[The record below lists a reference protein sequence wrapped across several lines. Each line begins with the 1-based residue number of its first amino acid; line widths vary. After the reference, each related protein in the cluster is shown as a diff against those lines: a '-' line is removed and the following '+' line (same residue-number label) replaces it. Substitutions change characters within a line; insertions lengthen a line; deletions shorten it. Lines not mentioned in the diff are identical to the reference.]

1 MDTVMD
7 RSVMENTIVEQEAR
21 LHNALIKERYRKLQS
36 AEADQFAQEAHT
48 TQARESNYGVRAFV
62 LEPEKSAFTAPVVD
76 NTPVVEQVPQVTEF
90 VRTYNESP
98 VFTTEKFNAVKE
110 DVKAYA
116 PVASMPVEIPL
127 QQQTPAKAV
136 ALSTEA
142 QYSLS
147 AFAKTVIAAFAALVV
162 VMLTLICV
170 NTQIIQNKTA
180 QVHALETQ
188 RQELLDIQAEIEQ
201 RIVKAKSKETIREYA
216 ESQGM
221 IESGK

>member
-1 MDTVMD
+1 MDTVME
-7 RSVMENTIVEQEAR
+7 RSVMEKTLVDQEAR
-21 LHNALIKERYRKLQS
+21 LHNAQIKERYRKLQN
-36 AEADQFAQEAHT
+36 AEADQFAQETYT
-48 TQARESNYGVRAFV
+48 TQARETDYGVRASV
-62 LEPEKSAFTAPVVD
+62 LAPEKTSFTSPVAD
-76 NTPVVEQVPQVTEF
+76 HAPVVEQVPQVTEF

-110 DVKAYA
+110 DVKSYA
-116 PVASMPVEIPL
+116 SVATMPVEIPL
-127 QQQTPAKAV
+127 QQQTPVKAE

-180 QVHALETQ
+180 QINALETQ
-188 RQELLDIQAEIEQ
+188 RQELLDIQAKIEE
-201 RIVKAKSKETIREYA
+201 RIVKAKAKETIREYA
-216 ESQGM
+216 QSQGM